1 MKSRYLFPLW
11 VSVVCGAVLLS
22 QAAAQ
27 PQDKPQPS
35 DDDRPLAKLQ
45 LLRQKAAREF
55 VTAVQ
60 REYETGIRPVEH
72 LIQAHQEL
80 HDAKLDLSQA
90 ADERV
95 QNHEQHVEN
104 LRALE
109 KGIEAKRKIGARGG
123 SSASYLAAKVARLKA
138 EVELARA
145 RQKP

>member
-60 REYETGIRPVEH
+60 REYETGIRPVESSYVF
-72 LIQAHQEL
+72 LG
-80 HDAKLDLSQA
+80 
-90 ADERV
+90 
-95 QNHEQHVEN
+95 VEPGKAC
-104 LRALE
+104 AL
-109 KGIEAKRKIGARGG
+109 
-123 SSASYLAAKVARLKA
+123 SSALAESSQSERCDVNPSGLLFSD
-138 EVELARA
+138 VLAPDVLGAIR
-145 RQKP
+145 RHPGRTGRRKLLLVGINVHGMCYRYS